1 MKKRKLFF
9 TFIRLHLNN
18 SIRKRHSLNRCRTSW
33 YFNWTNFLQKILYLH
48 ILNILLIL
56 SKLFILQIRNLI
68 NRHIFLIKPGNNLFR
83 WPLRIIC
90 GLRFLV
96 LILLIQ
102 LINTFTLFNLLLI
115 FFKPLNIW
123 TRSIWPYYLMSK

>member
-68 NRHIFLIKPGNNLFR
+68 NRHIFLIKPGNNLFW
-83 WPLRIIC
+83 WPLWIIC

-102 LINTFTLFNLLLI
+102 LINTFTLFYLLLF

>member
-33 YFNWTNFLQKILYLH
+33 YFNRTNFLQKIFYLH
-48 ILNILLIL
+48 ILNILLIFN
-56 SKLFILQIRNLI
+56 KLFILQICNLI
-68 NRHIFLIKPGNNLFR
+68 NRHIFLIKPGNNLFW
-83 WPLRIIC
+83 WPLWIIC

-102 LINTFTLFNLLLI
+102 LINTFTLFYLLLL

>member
-33 YFNWTNFLQKILYLH
+33 YFNRTNFLQKIFYLH
-48 ILNILLIL
+48 ILNILLIFN
-56 SKLFILQIRNLI
+56 KLFILQIRNLI
-68 NRHIFLIKPGNNLFR
+68 NRHIFLIKPGNNLFW
-83 WPLRIIC
+83 WPLWIIC

-102 LINTFTLFNLLLI
+102 LINTFTLFYLLLL